1 MKFLSLSLLLGL
13 GLTGCKDDVDSA
25 TGLAGTWQLTSRVC
39 FCSEPLPNQTVTF
52 TDTSFS
58 FYENGQITRQGTYAA
73 GMGKLCGGTTEY
85 PVTKLT
91 YSLNP
96 LPELTDV
103 RITVTEDELTLDFGR
118 ECDALFAI
126 YRRQPSSTSGGL

>member
-1 MKFLSLSLLLGL
+1 MKSSLLYLLLGL
-13 GLTGCKDDVDSA
+13 GLTGCKEDTDSA

-39 FCSEPLPNQTVTF
+39 FCPEPLPNQAVTF

-58 FYENGQITRQGTYAA
+58 FYENGQLTRQGTYAA
-73 GMGKLCGGTTEY
+73 GMGTFCGGTTEY

-96 LPELTDV
+96 SPELINA
-103 RITVTEDELTLDFGR
+103 RITLTDNELTLDFGK
-118 ECDALFAI
+118 ECDAPFNT
-126 YRRQPSSTSGGL
+126 YRRLPSSTSGGL